1 MLSKPNAE
9 ERVRHRQMLE
19 YYGTSQYFVLAVD
32 AVNTIV
38 EQLFAAAKRNFSFDE
53 DWADV
58 HRLLEAGPLYE
69 QLSAGTW
76 ATLQD
81 FYLNSGAALTEA
93 LENVRDALIA
103 LPYEEHYHPR
113 LNGVGER
120 DLVNMNRRAIEH
132 ADNIDELRSQLVA
145 LGAAGIAAVLNV
157 VRKQQTEHSQL
168 LRESQLVKSA
178 FRAQEDLEVDRVDM
192 FGAFTVS
199 YKTLNRV
206 FGIQRLQERQ
216 TADMA
221 TRLHQDALLRSGIQT
236 QLQDLRYER
245 EDVWVTKQVLKSANF
260 WKIAAGAGCIALV
273 VRHVLRWLVD
283 DVE

>member
-1 MLSKPNAE
+1 
-9 ERVRHRQMLE
+9 
-19 YYGTSQYFVLAVD
+19 
-32 AVNTIV
+32 
-38 EQLFAAAKRNFSFDE
+38 
-53 DWADV
+53 
-58 HRLLEAGPLYE
+58 
-69 QLSAGTW
+69 
-76 ATLQD
+76 
-81 FYLNSGAALTEA
+81 
-93 LENVRDALIA
+93 
-103 LPYEEHYHPR
+103 
-113 LNGVGER
+113 
-120 DLVNMNRRAIEH
+120 
-132 ADNIDELRSQLVA
+132 
-145 LGAAGIAAVLNV
+145 
-157 VRKQQTEHSQL
+157 
-168 LRESQLVKSA
+168 
-178 FRAQEDLEVDRVDM
+178 M